1 MNILIHNISA
11 AVISFLRLLG
21 TAWTLSVF
29 AVLCVTGAD
38 AQTFAHY
45 RGVANTSLDE
55 RGMQRTVE
63 VEYYYYVDENLSAI
77 NLQLPCAGYTSNGS
91 GIEPQR
97 YFRWYDYSTDKAAAH
112 LTAVGSKL
120 KAIND
125 AEGNARGLF
134 AINLD
139 KDGNAKPCHKTIG
152 VTYNPPADASDSSWQ
167 GETIACDVSRY
178 NDWNGTG
185 GETMTAE
192 PTLSIRYIF
201 HIHPARRL
209 AEMIADAASSDLHNS
224 ASDLTLEDN
233 KRIVVGIKNLG
244 ARIALRVNNKYDQY
258 YFYPLKNT
266 SHQVY
271 AADKTQRITSQDFDR
286 TKIYRSG
293 SIYWRVYDQTKT
305 KYTDLFSHSQSN
317 IIPWFD
323 VKTAVDNGNGWKT
336 LDDNGNPTPTPKP
349 SVTYG
354 DILYVVAFARS
365 ADNQYY
371 APVANFEVFFQTTYP
386 KTDAQIQA
394 AGDKE
399 RQLSYIEDHYKQ
411 VMKPVT
417 FDDDN
422 TEMTLAAPT
431 TPEDNLSAIPSR
443 WDRRSYAFTYPQ
455 LKNFTSVN
463 QNDSKPFSP
472 MHGEYNLY
480 KCANVK
486 GISDEASG
494 YTWCNRKRIMYDRT
508 HALTGGK
515 QYGHFLY
522 IDASD
527 ESRQIAA
534 ADFKADL
541 CSGAKLIFSG
551 YVANFT
557 SEESD
562 SAKIADPEVLFRL
575 YGVIRDENDKIT
587 DRRLIISFSSGD
599 FMNNIE
605 TRNLGVWT
613 QVYAKLVM
621 PRNSGA
627 ENYSDFRIVMDNMCK
642 STSGADYLI
651 DDLRLYIDPTK
662 AEVIQ
667 NMPVCPSETSSA
679 DLPSHVT
686 LKIRTA
692 YESTLQMVGNKASHV
707 FYRFCDEDGNAVSS
721 IDYDGDGQ
729 PDEYGTAEVP
739 AEYDETKKLPK
750 AAAGGRTDVAMFEK
764 DAQNEKYIVLADR
777 NFSLSMSKKYYV
789 SVAYP
794 DADDET
800 KPGAWG
806 KQSNVCS
813 CYSDL
818 FELVRQNIVI
828 TDANGSVVTTVRV
841 SCDENRTPDVN
852 IHAKLETVD
861 IVNGG
866 KVTLDDVRF
875 DWFLSEPDQPNDF
888 EQIPKLK
895 EALDAYR
902 TAYPTATSLSSDFE
916 ATNAEQYAL
925 LKQYVDAGRLV
936 IAYSNSLANY
946 KFAHDRIGLYK
957 VAAIP
962 VAATVNEGN
971 TTYHICPEP
980 MYFSLRIVED
990 GPKMTM
996 GFGNVVYPND
1006 ERCVRIGLPQIKAM
1020 TEKGAKLTLP
1030 MTSLESSKSVAF
1042 NNESK
1047 IFISDTN
1054 DPSFTNELQV
1064 VGKVVNE
1071 EVETDD
1077 SLIEICFD
1085 SSALTTFHEGYWYE
1099 LNFSFSQIRQ
1109 AGEAVVSCPGETF
1122 IKFKI
1127 VPEYLTWYSSAAN
1140 KLNANWNNDLNWMR
1154 STAAVIYKKKDYTD
1168 YGSAS
1173 LEGGNADNRL
1183 TVQQAYVPMKFSKVT
1198 VTDQTGKVYPYL
1210 GNIVYRP
1217 SNDVARK
1224 LANTKGDEATTDI
1237 QYDMAVKWNY
1247 DTEDHSD
1254 TGDGNFSCEN
1264 FKGNLCDEI
1273 YFKPEAELLDPC
1285 YLIYRKAY
1293 VEKEMEPNK
1302 WYIVSSPLRD
1312 TYAGDMYVPKADG
1325 RQQTEAFRPI
1335 SFDETLYSRNAYPV
1349 YQRSWDKGGRE
1360 VVDNVTFYEAAD
1372 HDGVL
1377 TRIDTLTDNSM
1388 NVESLYW
1395 SHVYN
1400 RMDVPYADGKGFA
1413 IKIADDYMS
1422 SASSPLALLRLP
1434 KADTSYAYY
1443 AADDTESNVRT
1454 EVSKEEAYRLLVEPS
1469 NEEGAF
1475 SHIEQQLSD
1484 NIHAG
1489 NAYHLLG
1496 NPYPATISA
1505 YLFLKANPSLTPK
1518 IWTLEAGRLEGHF
1531 IDLNLAYDRRND
1543 VLITPMQAFFVKVKD
1558 GETAPAAAT
1567 FSTTMTVDRW
1577 ISTSSKRVSQD
1588 GLTVTAMA
1596 EDGKAAS
1603 VARVVINEDASEEY
1617 DDTEDVELLNNS
1629 ALNSL
1634 PQVYTVA
1641 GSEAVALNNVPAIE
1655 WLPIGVVAATSS
1667 RVWLSFRTDK
1677 VHRGCLWIFDA
1688 KTRSFTPVSEAD
1700 SIAIEANDHGRYYI
1714 TTASSLPSED
1724 AVISEVKI
1732 FSPCAGKLT
1741 ATAANSMISTLY
1753 IYSLNGQLVTSRHNI
1768 AASNAT
1774 VDLHSGLYV
1783 VTVETEN
1790 GSKATQKVIV
1800 K

>member
-1 MNILIHNISA
+1 MNILHHHITAA
-11 AVISFLRLLG
+11 AVSLLRLFS
-21 TAWTLSVF
+21 TAWTLAVL

-45 RGVANTSLDE
+45 TGVANTSFDE

-63 VEYYYYVDENLSAI
+63 VEYYYYVDESLSQI
-77 NLQLPCAGYTSNGS
+77 TLQLPCAGYNSNGS
-91 GIEPQR
+91 LIEPQR
-97 YFRWYDYSTDKAAAH
+97 YFRWYDYSTDKAAAN

-120 KAIND
+120 KAVND

-134 AINLD
+134 AVNLD
-139 KDGNAKPCHKTIG
+139 KDGNAKPCHNTIG
-152 VTYNPPADASDSSWQ
+152 VTYNPPADASESSWQ

-201 HIHPARRL
+201 HIYPARRL
-209 AEMIADAASSDLHNS
+209 AEKIANAASSDLHNS

-233 KRIVVGIKNLG
+233 KRIVVGVKNMDS
-244 ARIALRVNNKYDQY
+244 RIALRVNNRYDQY

-266 SHQVY
+266 SHHVY
-271 AADKTQRITSQDFDR
+271 AADKTKRITSEDFDR

-305 KYTDLFSHSQSN
+305 KYTDLFSWSKQN

-323 VKTAVDNGNGWKT
+323 ANTAVKNGNGWRT
-336 LDDNGNPTPTPKP
+336 LDGARTSAP

-354 DILYVVAFARS
+354 DILYVVAFARNA
-365 ADNQYY
+365 ADVSKY

-411 VMKPVT
+411 AMKPVA

-422 TEMTLAAPT
+422 ADMTLAAPT

-455 LKNFTSVN
+455 LKNFTSV
-463 QNDSKPFSP
+463 QSDCKPFTP

-480 KCANVK
+480 KCANVA
-486 GISDEASG
+486 GISDVASG
-494 YTWCNRKRIMYDRT
+494 YTWCNRNRIMYDRT
-508 HALTGGK
+508 YALTGRK

-557 SEESD
+557 SESD
-562 SAKIADPEVLFRL
+562 VADPEVLFRL

-587 DRRLIISFSSGD
+587 DKRLIISFSSGE
-599 FMNNIE
+599 FKYNTE
-605 TRNLGVWT
+605 SRNMGEWT
-613 QVYAKLVM
+613 QVYAKLVL

-627 ENYSDFRIVMDNMCK
+627 ENYSDFSLVMDNMCK
-642 STSGADYLI
+642 STNGADYLI
-651 DDLRLYIDPTK
+651 DDLRFYIDPAK

-667 NMPVCPSETSSA
+667 NMPVCPSESSSA
-679 DLPSHVT
+679 DLPQNVT

-692 YESTLQMVGNKASHV
+692 YESTLQMVGNKVSHV
-707 FYRFCDEDGNAVSS
+707 FYRFCDEDGNAVST
-721 IDYDGDGQ
+721 IDYDGDRL

-739 AEYDETKKLPK
+739 AEYDETKKLPE
-750 AAAGGRTDVAMFEK
+750 AAASGRTDVAMFEK
-764 DAQNEKYIVLADR
+764 NEQNEKLLILADR
-777 NFSLSMSKKYYV
+777 NFPLSMQKKHYV

-806 KQSNVCS
+806 VASNVCS
-813 CYSDL
+813 CYSDM
-818 FELVRQNIVI
+818 FELVRQNVII

-841 SCDENRTPDVN
+841 SCDENRTPDVDIN
-852 IHAKLETVD
+852 AKLETAD

-866 KVTLDDVRF
+866 KITLDDVRF

-888 EQIPKLK
+888 EHITGLK

-902 TAYPTATSLSSDFE
+902 TDYPTATSLSADFE
-916 ATNAEQYAL
+916 TKKPEAYAL

-936 IAYSNSLANY
+936 IAYSNSLNGY

-962 VAATVNEGN
+962 VAAEVTEGH

-980 MYFSLRIVED
+980 MYFSLRVVED

-1006 ERCVRIGLPQIKAM
+1006 DRCVRIGLPQIKAM
-1020 TEKGAKLTLP
+1020 TEKKGAKLTLP
-1030 MTSLESSKSVAF
+1030 MTSLESSKKVKF

-1054 DPSFTNELQV
+1054 DPSFTNERQV

-1071 EVETDD
+1071 EVETSD
-1077 SLIEICFD
+1077 SSIDICFND
-1085 SSALTTFHEGYWYE
+1085 TALTTFHEGYWYE

-1109 AGEAVVSCPGETF
+1109 AGEEVVSCPGETF

-1140 KLNANWNNDLNWMR
+1140 KFNANWNNDLNWMR

-1173 LEGGNADNRL
+1173 LEGGTADNRL

-1247 DTEDHSD
+1247 GTEDHSD

-1360 VVDNVTFYEAAD
+1360 VVDGVTFYEAAD

-1377 TRIDTLTDNSM
+1377 TRIDTLSDNSL

-1413 IKIADDYMS
+1413 IKMTDDYTS

-1443 AADDTESNVRT
+1443 AADGTESDVRT

-1475 SHIEQQLSD
+1475 SHIDQQLSA
-1484 NIHAG
+1484 NIHDR

-1531 IDLNLAYDRRND
+1531 INLNLAYDRRND
-1543 VLITPMQAFFVKVKD
+1543 VLITPMQAFFVKVSD

-1588 GLTVTAMA
+1588 GLTVTAMS

-1603 VARVVINEDASEEY
+1603 VARVVTNEDASEEY

-1629 ALNSL
+1629 ELSSL

-1641 GSEAVALNNVPAIE
+1641 GSEAVALNEVPGIE

-1667 RVWLSFRTDK
+1667 RVWLSFRTDRA
-1677 VHRGCLWIFDA
+1677 HRDCLWIFDA

-1753 IYSLNGQLVTSRHNI
+1753 VYSLNGQLVTSRHNI

-1783 VTVETEN
+1783 VTAETES

>member
-1 MNILIHNISA
+1 MNILHHHITAA
-11 AVISFLRLLG
+11 AVSLLRLFS
-21 TAWTLSVF
+21 TAWTLAVL

-45 RGVANTSLDE
+45 RGVANTSFDE

-97 YFRWYDYSTDKAAAH
+97 YFRWYDYSTDRASAN

-120 KAIND
+120 KAVND
-125 AEGNARGLF
+125 AEGYARGLF

-139 KDGNAKPCHKTIG
+139 QDGNAKPCHNTIG

-201 HIHPARRL
+201 HIYPAIRL
-209 AEMIADAASSDLHNS
+209 AEKIANAASSDLHNS

-244 ARIALRVNNKYDQY
+244 ARIALRVNNRYDQY

-266 SHQVY
+266 SHHVY
-271 AADKTQRITSQDFDR
+271 TADKTKRITSEDFDK

-293 SIYWRVYDQTKT
+293 CIYWRVYDQTKT
-305 KYTDLFSHSQSN
+305 KYTDLFSWSKSN

-323 VKTAVDNGNGWKT
+323 VNTAVDNGNGWKT
-336 LDDNGNPTPTPKP
+336 LDGNGTSKP

-354 DILYVVAFARS
+354 DILYVVAYARND
-365 ADNQYY
+365 ADKSKF
-371 APVANFEVFFQTTYP
+371 APVANFEVFFQSTYP
-386 KTDAQIQA
+386 KTDAQILA

-399 RQLSYIEDHYKQ
+399 RQLSYIDQHYKQ
-411 VMKPVT
+411 SMKPVS

-422 TEMTLAAPT
+422 TDMTLAAPT
-431 TPEDNLSAIPSR
+431 TPEDNLSKIPSR

-455 LKNFTSVN
+455 LKDFTSVD
-463 QNDSKPFSP
+463 QNDCKPFTP

-486 GISDEASG
+486 DISDEASG
-494 YTWCNRKRIMYDRT
+494 YTWCNRYRIMYDRT

-557 SEESD
+557 SESEST
-562 SAKIADPEVLFRL
+562 SLADPEVLFRL

-587 DRRLIISFSSGD
+587 DKRLIISFSSGEFNYNTD
-599 FMNNIE
+599 S
-605 TRNLGVWT
+605 RNMGEWT
-613 QVYAKLVM
+613 QVYAKLVL

-642 STSGADYLI
+642 NTSGADYLI
-651 DDLRLYIDPTK
+651 DDLRLYIDPAK
-662 AEVIQ
+662 ADLIQ

-707 FYRFCDEDGNAVSS
+707 FYRFCDEDGNAVTS
-721 IDYDGDGQ
+721 IDYDGDGRY
-729 PDEYGTAEVP
+729 DEYGTAEVP
-739 AEYDETKKLPK
+739 AAYDETKKLPK

-764 DAQNEKYIVLADR
+764 DEQNEKLLVLADR
-777 NFSLSMSKKYYV
+777 NFPLSMSKKYYV

-806 KQSNVCS
+806 VASNVCS
-813 CYSDL
+813 CYSEM
-818 FELVRQNIVI
+818 FELVRQNVVI

-852 IHAKLETVD
+852 INAKLETPD

-925 LKQYVDAGRLV
+925 LKQYVDAERLV

-946 KFAHDRIGLYK
+946 KFAQDRIGLYK

-962 VAATVNEGN
+962 VTATVNEGN

-1020 TEKGAKLTLP
+1020 TEKGAKLMLP

-1085 SSALTTFHEGYWYE
+1085 ASALTTFHEGYWYE

-1109 AGEAVVSCPGETF
+1109 AGETVVSCPGETF

-1168 YGSAS
+1168 YGTAS
-1173 LEGGNADNRL
+1173 LEGGKTDNRL

-1312 TYAGDMYVPKADG
+1312 TYAGDMYVPKANG

-1360 VVDNVTFYEAAD
+1360 VVDGVTFYEAAD

-1377 TRIDTLTDNSM
+1377 TRIDTLSDNSM

-1413 IKIADDYMS
+1413 IKMTDDYTS

-1443 AADDTESNVRT
+1443 AADGTESGVRT

-1469 NEEGAF
+1469 NEEGTF

-1496 NPYPATISA
+1496 NPYPATVSA

-1518 IWTLEAGRLEGHF
+1518 IWTLEAGKLEGHV
-1531 IDLNLAYDRRND
+1531 IDLTLAYDRRND

-1629 ALNSL
+1629 ALSSL

-1641 GSEAVALNNVPAIE
+1641 GSEAVALNEVPGIE

-1667 RVWLSFRTDK
+1667 RVWLSFRTDRA
-1677 VHRGCLWIFDA
+1677 HRDCLWLFDA

-1753 IYSLNGQLVTSRHNI
+1753 IYSLNCQLVTSRHNI

-1774 VDLHSGLYV
+1774 LTLPHGLYV
-1783 VTVETEN
+1783 VTVETES
-1790 GSKATQKVIV
+1790 GSKATQKLIV

>member
-613 QVYAKLVM
+613 QVYAKLVL

-642 STSGADYLI
+642 NTSGADYLI
-651 DDLRLYIDPTK
+651 DDLRLYIDPAK
-662 AEVIQ
+662 ADLIQ
-667 NMPVCPSETSSA
+667 NMPVCPSETSAA

-707 FYRFCDEDGNAVSS
+707 FYRFCDEDGNAVST
-721 IDYDGDGQ
+721 IDYDGDRQ

-777 NFSLSMSKKYYV
+777 NFPLSMSKKYYV

-925 LKQYVDAGRLV
+925 LKKYVDAGRLV

-962 VAATVNEGN
+962 VAAIVNEGN

-1020 TEKGAKLTLP
+1020 TAKGAKLTLP
-1030 MTSLESSKSVAF
+1030 MTSLESSKSVEF

-1054 DPSFTNELQV
+1054 DPSFTNDLQV

-1085 SSALTTFHEGYWYE
+1085 RSARTTFHEGYWYE

-1127 VPEYLTWYSSAAN
+1127 VPEHLTWYSSAAN

-1154 STAAVIYKKKDYTD
+1154 STAAVIYKKDYTD

-1173 LEGGNADNRL
+1173 LEGGKTDDRL

-1247 DTEDHSD
+1247 NTEDHSD

-1302 WYIVSSPLRD
+1302 WYVVSSPLRN

-1335 SFDETLYSRNAYPV
+1335 SFDEALYSRNAYPV
-1349 YQRSWDKGGRE
+1349 YQRSWDQGGRE
-1360 VVDNVTFYEAAD
+1360 VVDGVTFYEAAD

-1377 TRIDTLTDNSM
+1377 TRIDTLSDNSM

-1413 IKIADDYMS
+1413 IKIADDYTS

-1443 AADDTESNVRT
+1443 AADGTESNVRT

-1475 SHIEQQLSD
+1475 SHIEQQLSA
-1484 NIHAG
+1484 NIHDR

-1518 IWTLEAGRLEGHF
+1518 IWTLEAGRLEGHV
-1531 IDLNLAYDRRND
+1531 IDLTLAYDRHND

-1641 GSEAVALNNVPAIE
+1641 GSEAVALNEVPGIE

-1667 RVWLSFRTDK
+1667 RVWLSFRTDRA
-1677 VHRGCLWIFDA
+1677 HRDCLWLFDA
-1688 KTRSFTPVSEAD
+1688 KTRVFSPVSEAD

-1741 ATAANSMISTLY
+1741 ATAANSTLSTLY

-1774 VDLHSGLYV
+1774 LTLPHGVYI
-1783 VTVETEN
+1783 VTVEAEN

>member
-1 MNILIHNISA
+1 MNILHHHITAA
-11 AVISFLRLLG
+11 AVSLLRLFS
-21 TAWTLSVF
+21 TAWTLAVL

-45 RGVANTSLDE
+45 RGVANTSFDE

-97 YFRWYDYSTDKAAAH
+97 YFRWYDYSTDRASAN

-120 KAIND
+120 KAVND
-125 AEGNARGLF
+125 AEGYARGLF

-139 KDGNAKPCHKTIG
+139 QDGNAKPCHNTIG
-152 VTYNPPADASDSSWQ
+152 VTYNPPTDASDSSWQ

-201 HIHPARRL
+201 HIYPARRI
-209 AEMIADAASSDLHNS
+209 AEKIANAASSDLHNS

-244 ARIALRVNNKYDQY
+244 ARIALRVNNRYDQY

-266 SHQVY
+266 SHHVY
-271 AADKTQRITSQDFDR
+271 TADKTKRITSEDFDK

-293 SIYWRVYDQTKT
+293 CIYWRVYDQTKT
-305 KYTDLFSHSQSN
+305 KYTDLFSWSKSN

-336 LDDNGNPTPTPKP
+336 LDGNGTSKP

-354 DILYVVAFARS
+354 DILYVVAYARND
-365 ADNQYY
+365 ADKSKF
-371 APVANFEVFFQTTYP
+371 APVANFEVFFQSTYP

-411 VMKPVT
+411 VMKPVS

-422 TEMTLAAPT
+422 TDMTLAAPT
-431 TPEDNLSAIPSR
+431 TPEDNLSKIPSR

-455 LKNFTSVN
+455 LKDFTSVD
-463 QNDSKPFSP
+463 QNDCKPFTP

-486 GISDEASG
+486 DISDEASG
-494 YTWCNRKRIMYDRT
+494 YTWCNRYRIMYDRT

-557 SEESD
+557 SESEST
-562 SAKIADPEVLFRL
+562 SLADPEVLFRL

-587 DRRLIISFSSGD
+587 DKRLIISFSSGEFNYNTD
-599 FMNNIE
+599 S
-605 TRNLGVWT
+605 RNMGEWT
-613 QVYAKLVM
+613 QVYAKLVL

-642 STSGADYLI
+642 NTSGADYLI
-651 DDLRLYIDPTK
+651 DDLRLYIDPAK
-662 AEVIQ
+662 ADLIQ

-707 FYRFCDEDGNAVSS
+707 FYRFCDEDGNAVTS
-721 IDYDGDGQ
+721 IDYDGDEL

-925 LKQYVDAGRLV
+925 LKKYVDAGRLV

-962 VAATVNEGN
+962 VAAIVNEGN

-1020 TEKGAKLTLP
+1020 TAKGAKLTLP

-1054 DPSFTNELQV
+1054 DPSFTNKLQV

-1085 SSALTTFHEGYWYE
+1085 RSALTTFHEGYWYE

-1173 LEGGNADNRL
+1173 LEGGKTDDRL
-1183 TVQQAYVPMKFSKVT
+1183 TMQQAYVPMKFSKVT

-1335 SFDETLYSRNAYPV
+1335 SFDEALYSRNAYPV

-1360 VVDNVTFYEAAD
+1360 VVDGVTFYEAAD

-1377 TRIDTLTDNSM
+1377 TRIDTLSDNSM

-1395 SHVYN
+1395 SHVFN

-1413 IKIADDYMS
+1413 IKIADDYTS

-1443 AADDTESNVRT
+1443 AADGTESDVRT
-1454 EVSKEEAYRLLVEPS
+1454 EVSKSEAYRLLVEPS
-1469 NEEGAF
+1469 NEEGTF
-1475 SHIEQQLSD
+1475 SHIDQQLSA
-1484 NIHAG
+1484 NINDR

-1518 IWTLEAGRLEGHF
+1518 IWTLEAGRLEGHV
-1531 IDLNLAYDRRND
+1531 IDLTLAYDRHND

-1629 ALNSL
+1629 ALSSL

-1641 GSEAVALNNVPAIE
+1641 GSEAVALNNVPGIE

-1667 RVWLSFRTDK
+1667 RVWLSFRTDRA
-1677 VHRGCLWIFDA
+1677 HRDCLWLFDA

-1724 AVISEVKI
+1724 TVLSEVKI

>member
-21 TAWTLSVF
+21 TAWTLSVL

-45 RGVANTSLDE
+45 RGVANTSFDE

-63 VEYYYYVDENLSAI
+63 VEYYYYVDENLSTI

-97 YFRWYDYSTDKAAAH
+97 YFRWYDYSTDRASAN

-120 KAIND
+120 KAVND

-139 KDGNAKPCHKTIG
+139 QDGNAKPCHNTIG

-201 HIHPARRL
+201 HIYPARRI
-209 AEMIADAASSDLHNS
+209 AEKIANAASSDLHNS

-244 ARIALRVNNKYDQY
+244 ARIALRVNNRYDQY

-266 SHQVY
+266 SHHVY
-271 AADKTQRITSQDFDR
+271 TADKTKRITSEDFDK

-293 SIYWRVYDQTKT
+293 CIYWRVYDQTKT
-305 KYTDLFSHSQSN
+305 KYTDLFSWSKSN

-323 VKTAVDNGNGWKT
+323 VNTAVDNGNGWKT
-336 LDDNGNPTPTPKP
+336 LDGNGTSKP

-354 DILYVVAFARS
+354 DILYVVAYARND
-365 ADNQYY
+365 ADKSKF
-371 APVANFEVFFQTTYP
+371 APVANFEVFFQSTYP
-386 KTDAQIQA
+386 KTDAQILA

-399 RQLSYIEDHYKQ
+399 RQLSYIDQHYKQ
-411 VMKPVT
+411 SMKPVS

-422 TEMTLAAPT
+422 TDMTLAAPT
-431 TPEDNLSAIPSR
+431 TPEDNLSKIPSR

-455 LKNFTSVN
+455 LKDFTSVD
-463 QNDSKPFSP
+463 QNDCKPFTP

-486 GISDEASG
+486 DISDEASG
-494 YTWCNRKRIMYDRT
+494 YTWCNRYRIMYDRT

-557 SEESD
+557 SESEST
-562 SAKIADPEVLFRL
+562 SLADPEVLFRL

-587 DRRLIISFSSGD
+587 DKRLIISFSSGEFNYNTD
-599 FMNNIE
+599 S
-605 TRNLGVWT
+605 RNMGEWT
-613 QVYAKLVM
+613 QVYAKLVL

-642 STSGADYLI
+642 NTSGADYLI
-651 DDLRLYIDPTK
+651 DDLRLYIDPAK
-662 AEVIQ
+662 ADLIQ

-707 FYRFCDEDGNAVSS
+707 FYRFCDEDGNAVTS
-721 IDYDGDGQ
+721 IDYDGDEL

-925 LKQYVDAGRLV
+925 LKKYVDAGRLV

-962 VAATVNEGN
+962 VAAIVNEGN

-1020 TEKGAKLTLP
+1020 TAKGAKLTLP

-1054 DPSFTNELQV
+1054 DPSFTNKLQV

-1085 SSALTTFHEGYWYE
+1085 RSALTTFHEGYWYE

-1173 LEGGNADNRL
+1173 LEGGKTDDRL
-1183 TVQQAYVPMKFSKVT
+1183 TMQQAYVPMKFSKVT

-1247 DTEDHSD
+1247 GTEDHSD

-1360 VVDNVTFYEAAD
+1360 VVDGVTFYEAAD

-1377 TRIDTLTDNSM
+1377 TRIDTLSDNSM

-1413 IKIADDYMS
+1413 IKIADDYTS

-1443 AADDTESNVRT
+1443 AADGTESNVRT
-1454 EVSKEEAYRLLVEPS
+1454 EVSKSEAYRLLVEPS
-1469 NEEGAF
+1469 NEEGTF
-1475 SHIEQQLSD
+1475 SHIDQQLSA
-1484 NIHAG
+1484 NIHAD

-1518 IWTLEAGRLEGHF
+1518 IWTLEAGRLEGHV
-1531 IDLNLAYDRRND
+1531 IDLTLAYDRHND

-1629 ALNSL
+1629 ALSSL

-1641 GSEAVALNNVPAIE
+1641 GSEAVALNEVPGIE

-1667 RVWLSFRTDK
+1667 RVWLSFRTDRA
-1677 VHRGCLWIFDA
+1677 HRDCLWIFDA

-1741 ATAANSMISTLY
+1741 ATAANSTLSTLY
-1753 IYSLNGQLVTSRHNI
+1753 IYSINGQLVTSRHNI

>member
-1 MNILIHNISA
+1 MNILHHHITAA
-11 AVISFLRLLG
+11 AVSLLRLFS
-21 TAWTLSVF
+21 TAWTLAVL

-45 RGVANTSLDE
+45 RGVANTSFDE

-63 VEYYYYVDENLSAI
+63 VEYYYYVDENRSAI

-244 ARIALRVNNKYDQY
+244 ARIALRVNNRYDQY

-667 NMPVCPSETSSA
+667 NMPVCPSETSAA

-707 FYRFCDEDGNAVSS
+707 FYRFCDEDGNAVST
-721 IDYDGDGQ
+721 IDYDGDGL

-764 DAQNEKYIVLADR
+764 DAQNEKLLVLADR
-777 NFSLSMSKKYYV
+777 NFPLSMSKKYYV

-800 KPGAWG
+800 TPGAWG

-925 LKQYVDAGRLV
+925 LKKYVDAGRLV

-962 VAATVNEGN
+962 VAAIVNEGN

-1020 TEKGAKLTLP
+1020 TAKGAKLTLP
-1030 MTSLESSKSVAF
+1030 MTSLESSKSVEF

-1054 DPSFTNELQV
+1054 DPSFTNDLQV

-1085 SSALTTFHEGYWYE
+1085 RSALTTFHEGYWYE

-1109 AGEAVVSCPGETF
+1109 AGETVVSCPGETF

-1154 STAAVIYKKKDYTD
+1154 STAAVIYKKGYTD

-1247 DTEDHSD
+1247 NTEDHSD

-1360 VVDNVTFYEAAD
+1360 VVDGVTFYEAAD

-1377 TRIDTLTDNSM
+1377 TRIDTLSDNSM

-1413 IKIADDYMS
+1413 IKIADDYTS

-1443 AADDTESNVRT
+1443 AADGTESNVRT

-1469 NEEGAF
+1469 NEEGTF

-1531 IDLNLAYDRRND
+1531 IDLTLAYDRHND

-1629 ALNSL
+1629 ALSSL

-1641 GSEAVALNNVPAIE
+1641 GSEAVALNNVPGIE

-1667 RVWLSFRTDK
+1667 RVWLSFRTDRA
-1677 VHRGCLWIFDA
+1677 HRDCLWLFDA
-1688 KTRSFTPVSEAD
+1688 KTRSFTPVSEAA

>member
-11 AVISFLRLLG
+11 AVTLFLRLLG
-21 TAWTLSVF
+21 TAWTLSVL
-29 AVLCVTGAD
+29 AVLFVTGAD

-97 YFRWYDYSTDKAAAH
+97 YFRWYDYSTDRASAN

-120 KAIND
+120 KAVND
-125 AEGNARGLF
+125 AEGYARGLF

-139 KDGNAKPCHKTIG
+139 QDGNAKPCHNTIG

-201 HIHPARRL
+201 HIYPARRL
-209 AEMIADAASSDLHNS
+209 AEKIANAASSDLHNS

-244 ARIALRVNNKYDQY
+244 ARIALRVNNRYDQY

-266 SHQVY
+266 SHHVY
-271 AADKTQRITSQDFDR
+271 TADKTKRITSEDFDR

-293 SIYWRVYDQTKT
+293 CIYWRVYDQTKT
-305 KYTDLFSHSQSN
+305 KYTDLFSWSKSN

-323 VKTAVDNGNGWKT
+323 VNTAVDNGNGWKT
-336 LDDNGNPTPTPKP
+336 LDGTGTSKP

-354 DILYVVAFARS
+354 DILYVVAYARND
-365 ADNQYY
+365 ADKSKF
-371 APVANFEVFFQTTYP
+371 APVANFEVFFQSTYP
-386 KTDAQIQA
+386 KTDAQILA

-399 RQLSYIEDHYKQ
+399 RQLSYIDQHYKQ
-411 VMKPVT
+411 AMKPVS

-422 TEMTLAAPT
+422 TDMTLAAPT
-431 TPEDNLSAIPSR
+431 TPEDNLSKIPSR

-455 LKNFTSVN
+455 LKDFTSVD
-463 QNDSKPFSP
+463 QNDCKPFTP

-486 GISDEASG
+486 DISDEASG
-494 YTWCNRKRIMYDRT
+494 YTWCNRYRIMYDRT

-557 SEESD
+557 TESNTTD
-562 SAKIADPEVLFRL
+562 IADPEVLFRL

-587 DRRLIISFSSGD
+587 DKRLIISFSSGEFNYNTD
-599 FMNNIE
+599 S
-605 TRNLGVWT
+605 RNMGEWT

-642 STSGADYLI
+642 STNGADYLI

-662 AEVIQ
+662 ADVIQ

-721 IDYDGDGQ
+721 IDYDGDGL

-888 EQIPKLK
+888 EQIPRLK

-902 TAYPTATSLSSDFE
+902 EAYPTATSLSSDFE
-916 ATNAEQYAL
+916 ATNAEKYAI
-925 LKQYVDAGRLV
+925 LKKYVDAGRLV

-1042 NNESK
+1042 NNDSK

-1085 SSALTTFHEGYWYE
+1085 RSALTTFHEGYWYE

-1109 AGEAVVSCPGETF
+1109 AGETVVSCPGETF

-1154 STAAVIYKKKDYTD
+1154 STAAVIYKKDYTD
-1168 YGSAS
+1168 YGDAS
-1173 LEGGNADNRL
+1173 LEGGKTDNRL

-1237 QYDMAVKWNY
+1237 QYDMTVKWNY

-1302 WYIVSSPLRD
+1302 WYIVSSPLRN

-1335 SFDETLYSRNAYPV
+1335 SFDEALYSRNAYPV

-1360 VVDNVTFYEAAD
+1360 VVDGVTFYEAAD

-1377 TRIDTLTDNSM
+1377 TRIDTLSDNSM

-1413 IKIADDYMS
+1413 IKMTDDYTS

-1443 AADDTESNVRT
+1443 AADGTKSDVRT
-1454 EVSKEEAYRLLVEPS
+1454 EVSKSEAYRLLVEPS

-1475 SHIEQQLSD
+1475 SHIEQQLSA
-1484 NIHAG
+1484 NIHDR

-1518 IWTLEAGRLEGHF
+1518 IWTLEAGRLEGHV
-1531 IDLNLAYDRRND
+1531 IDLTLAYDRRND

-1588 GLTVTAMA
+1588 GLTITAVA

-1629 ALNSL
+1629 SLHSL

-1641 GSEAVALNNVPAIE
+1641 GSEAVALNNVPGIE

-1667 RVWLSFRTDK
+1667 RVWLSFRTDRA
-1677 VHRGCLWIFDA
+1677 HRDCLWLFDA

-1714 TTASSLPSED
+1714 TTASSLHSED

>member
-29 AVLCVTGAD
+29 AVLFVTGAD

-63 VEYYYYVDENLSAI
+63 VEYYYYVDENRSAI
-77 NLQLPCAGYTSNGS
+77 NLQLPCAGYNDNGTL
-91 GIEPQR
+91 IEPQR
-97 YFRWYDYSTDKAAAH
+97 YFRWYDYSTDKAAAN

-120 KAIND
+120 KEVND

-134 AINLD
+134 AVNLD
-139 KDGNAKPCHKTIG
+139 KDGNAKPCHNTIG
-152 VTYNPPADASDSSWQ
+152 VTYNPPADASESSWQ

-201 HIHPARRL
+201 HIYPARRL
-209 AEMIADAASSDLHNS
+209 AEKIADAASSDLHNS

-266 SHQVY
+266 SHHVY
-271 AADKTQRITSQDFDR
+271 AADKTKRITSEDFDK

-293 SIYWRVYDQTKT
+293 SIYWRIYDQTKT
-305 KYTDLFSHSQSN
+305 KYTDLFSWSKQN

-323 VKTAVDNGNGWKT
+323 ANTAVNNGNGWKT
-336 LDDNGNPTPTPKP
+336 LDGTGTSKP

-365 ADNQYY
+365 ADNKYY
-371 APVANFEVFFQTTYP
+371 APVANFEVFFQSTYP

-411 VMKPVT
+411 AMKPVT

-422 TEMTLAAPT
+422 ADMTLAAPT

-455 LKNFTSVN
+455 LKNFTSV
-463 QNDSKPFSP
+463 QNDCKPFSP

-480 KCANVK
+480 KCANVA
-486 GISDEASG
+486 GISDLASG
-494 YTWCNRKRIMYDRT
+494 YTWCNRNRIIYDRT
-508 HALTGGK
+508 YALTGGK

-522 IDASD
+522 TDASD

-557 SEESD
+557 AEVA
-562 SAKIADPEVLFRL
+562 SAVDPEVLFRL

-587 DRRLIISFSSGD
+587 DRRLIISFSSGEFNYNTD
-599 FMNNIE
+599 S
-605 TRNLGVWT
+605 RNMGEWT
-613 QVYAKLVM
+613 QVYAKLVL
-621 PRNSGA
+621 PRNSGV
-627 ENYSDFRIVMDNMCK
+627 ENYSDFRLVMDNMCK
-642 STSGADYLI
+642 SASGADYLI
-651 DDLRLYIDPTK
+651 DDLRFYIDPTK

-707 FYRFCDEDGNAVSS
+707 FYRFCDEDGNAVST

-739 AEYDETKKLPK
+739 AEYDETKKLPE

-764 DAQNEKYIVLADR
+764 DEQNEKLLVLADR
-777 NFSLSMSKKYYV
+777 NFPLSMSKKYYV

-806 KQSNVCS
+806 KLSNVCS

-818 FELVRQNIVI
+818 FELVRQNVVI

-852 IHAKLETVD
+852 INAKLETTD

-888 EQIPKLK
+888 EQIPRLK

-902 TAYPTATSLSSDFE
+902 EAYPKATSLSSDFE
-916 ATNAEQYAL
+916 ETNPEKYAI
-925 LKQYVDAGRLV
+925 LKKYVDAGRLV

-962 VAATVNEGN
+962 VAATVHEGN
-971 TTYHICPEP
+971 ITYHICPEP
-980 MYFSLRIVED
+980 MYFSLRVVED

-996 GFGNVVYPND
+996 GFRNVVYPND

-1020 TEKGAKLTLP
+1020 TEKGAKLILP
-1030 MTSLESSKSVAF
+1030 MTSLESSKSVKF
-1042 NNESK
+1042 NNDSK
-1047 IFISDTN
+1047 VFVSDTN
-1054 DPSFTNELQV
+1054 DPSFTNKLQV

-1085 SSALTTFHEGYWYE
+1085 RSALTTFHEGYWYE

-1109 AGEAVVSCPGETF
+1109 AGETVVSCPGETF

-1154 STAAVIYKKKDYTD
+1154 STAAVIYKKDYTD

-1360 VVDNVTFYEAAD
+1360 VVDGVTFYEAAD
-1372 HDGVL
+1372 HDGKL
-1377 TRIDTLTDNSM
+1377 TRIDTLSANSM

-1395 SHVYN
+1395 SHVFN

-1413 IKIADDYMS
+1413 IKMTDDYTS

-1443 AADDTESNVRT
+1443 AADGTESDVRT
-1454 EVSKEEAYRLLVEPS
+1454 EVSKSEAYRLLVEPS
-1469 NEEGAF
+1469 NEEGTF
-1475 SHIEQQLSD
+1475 SHIDQQLSA
-1484 NIHAG
+1484 NIHDR

-1531 IDLNLAYDRRND
+1531 IDINLAYDRRND

-1588 GLTVTAMA
+1588 GLTITAVA

-1603 VARVVINEDASEEY
+1603 VARVVINEDASERY

-1629 ALNSL
+1629 ALSSL

-1641 GSEAVALNNVPAIE
+1641 GSEAVALNEVPGIE

-1667 RVWLSFRTDK
+1667 RVWLSFRTDRA
-1677 VHRGCLWIFDA
+1677 HRDCLWLFDA
-1688 KTRSFTPVSEAD
+1688 KTRVFSPVSEAD

-1753 IYSLNGQLVTSRHNI
+1753 VYSLNGQLVTSRHNI
-1768 AASNAT
+1768 AASNVT
-1774 VDLHSGLYV
+1774 LTLPHGLYV
-1783 VTVETEN
+1783 VTVETES
-1790 GSKATQKVIV
+1790 GSKATQKLIV